1 MNSTDKPGAGSQRQS
16 GGRNTRRR
24 AREFAVQGLYE
35 WLISASD
42 AGVIEAGLQAS
53 PGFDRCD
60 KAHLASLLH
69 GSIREVSHLTEKFGK
84 HLDRPIEQVSPV
96 ERAVLMVGTYEML
109 HHPEVPYRVVINE
122 AVDLAKVFGGPEGHR
137 FINGIMDK
145 VAADSGVAQGLR

>member
-1 MNSTDKPGAGSQRQS
+1 MSGPALTNPGKGRGG
-16 GGRNTRRR
+16 GGRNARRR

-35 WLISASD
+35 WLVSASET
-42 AGVIEAGLQAS
+42 GVIDSGLRAS

-60 KAHLASLLH
+60 KGHLDNLLH
-69 GSIREVSHLTEKFGK
+69 GAIREVSHLSETFGK

-96 ERAVLMVGTYEML
+96 ERAILMVSTYEML
-109 HHPEVPYRVVINE
+109 YHPEVPYRVVINE

-145 VAADSGVAQGLR
+145 VAAASGVAQGLR

>member
-1 MNSTDKPGAGSQRQS
+1 MNAPQNTGSGSQRQA
-16 GGRNTRRR
+16 GGRNARRR

-42 AGVIEAGLQAS
+42 SGVIEAGLRQS
-53 PGFDRCD
+53 PGFERCD
-60 KAHLASLLH
+60 QDHLTSLLH
-69 GSIREVSHLTEKFGK
+69 GAIREVSHITEKFGK

-96 ERAVLMVGTYEML
+96 ERAVLMVGTYEMI

-145 VAADSGVAQGLR
+145 VASDSGVAQGLR